1 MIIERILISFYCA
14 SLFTIFAWNGNEQPF
29 DVFISTLKCYRIFF
43 ISFFFFYFLL
53 YFIIN

>member
-1 MIIERILISFYCA
+1 MIERILISFYCA

-43 ISFFFFYFLL
+43 ISFLVFYFLQ